1 MVKRELDE
9 VSGTETTGHEWD
21 GIKELDNPMPRWW
34 LWAFIISIVWGVIYM
49 AAYPAW
55 PLITE
60 ATKGYL
66 GYSSRAELAETMTA
80 VQVSRQKYIN
90 SINALSLE
98 EIRNDS
104 ELARFAYAGGK
115 SAFAVNCSQCHGSG
129 AAGSAGYPNLNDDNW
144 LWGGSLTDIQTTI
157 SHGIRFEQDDDTR
170 FSEMPAFGSDE
181 ILDRTQIGQ
190 VADYVLSLSK
200 RQHDF
205 ENATAGAK
213 TYADNCAAC
222 HGDTGQGDREQGAP
236 QLSNVL
242 WLYGNE
248 RADIIAQIS
257 RPKHGV
263 MPAWGERL
271 DATTIKQ
278 LTIYVHALGGGE

>member
-60 ATKGYL
+60 ATKGFL
-66 GYSSRAELAETMTA
+66 GYSSRAELADTMNA

-170 FSEMPAFGSDE
+170 FSEMPAFGGDE

-248 RADIIAQIS
+248 KADIIAQIS

>member
-248 RADIIAQIS
+248 KADIIAQIS